1 MYLSFR
7 NIFRNDFKTSSKR
20 RLDEDEEGKE
30 NVVPKK
36 VKTKPLRTTHNVKW
50 KEDDNEELVRIVK
63 LYNPSLDP
71 EKGVQNWRNIYLDF
85 QTSRSLDAIRKNY
98 SSQIVPNAEKYNLY
112 D

>member
-1 MYLSFR
+1 MYLSFK
-7 NIFRNDFKTSSKR
+7 NIFRNDLKTSSER

-71 EKGVQNWRNIYLDF
+71 EKNVQQWRDIYDDF
-85 QTSRSLDAIRKNY
+85 QSSRTLDAIRKHY
-98 SSQIVPNAEKYNLY
+98 ASKIVPNAAKYKLY
-112 D
+112 